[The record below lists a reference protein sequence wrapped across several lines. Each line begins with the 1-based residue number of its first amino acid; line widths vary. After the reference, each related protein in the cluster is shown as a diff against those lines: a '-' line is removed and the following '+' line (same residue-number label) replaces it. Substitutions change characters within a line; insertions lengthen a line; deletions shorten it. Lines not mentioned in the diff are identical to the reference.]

1 MGLTDSIFFS
11 TSFLGEEEARKNSR
25 DGTGPFTHMVSTCPT
40 TELGELQDSL
50 EPERLQDRATFVG
63 TEKAEVAKVAKGE
76 GAKKNRET
84 AQTQ

>member
-1 MGLTDSIFFS
+1 M
-11 TSFLGEEEARKNSR
+11 GEEGARKNSR
-25 DGTGPFTHMVSTCPT
+25 DGTGLFTHMVSTCPA

-50 EPERLQDRATFVG
+50 EPERLQDRAAFVG